1 MLPQN
6 SLMPHCPVTVRVVN
20 NKGETA
26 MKKLMTLV
34 FAAMI
39 AVTLSVPAWSQ
50 APTAAAQS
58 KSAKNDKKEAAKEK
72 KDKKKAEKQASKQT
86 KKK

>member
-1 MLPQN
+1 
-6 SLMPHCPVTVRVVN
+6 
-20 NKGETA
+20 

-50 APTAAAQS
+50 APTGAAAQS
-58 KSAKNDKKEAAKEK
+58 KSAKNEKKEAAKEK